1 MEEKLLL
8 SEKEHLPA
16 ISLSLIGIS
25 LPQEYAL
32 RVYRLIGLAMEKGL
46 GNITTDDAVTIV
58 HECAEEFARREKAA
72 AQKMTIID
80 HD

>member
-1 MEEKLLL
+1 MGEKLLL
-8 SEKEHLPA
+8 SKEEHLPA
-16 ISLSLIGIS
+16 IGLSLIGIG

-32 RVYRLIGLAMEKGL
+32 RVYRLVGLAKEKGL
-46 GNITTDDAVTIV
+46 GNITIDDAVTIV

-72 AQKMTIID
+72 AQNVKIID

>member
-1 MEEKLLL
+1 MGEKLLL
-8 SEKEHLPA
+8 SKEEHLPA
-16 ISLSLIGIS
+16 IGLSLIGIG

-32 RVYRLIGLAMEKGL
+32 RVYRLIGLAKEKGL

-72 AQKMTIID
+72 EMEKRTVNID
-80 HD
+80 